1 LHSLTESAKIH
12 VEEAPIWSAEEFLLA
27 AGAEKRG
34 LRKNS
39 SLWFGGP
46 SVGLCFFLACT
57 LEGNG
62 KRLRFREC
70 GVAVEAQEALDRGGC

>member
-1 LHSLTESAKIH
+1 
-12 VEEAPIWSAEEFLLA
+12 
-27 AGAEKRG
+27 
-34 LRKNS
+34 
-39 SLWFGGP
+39 
-46 SVGLCFFLACT
+46 LACT